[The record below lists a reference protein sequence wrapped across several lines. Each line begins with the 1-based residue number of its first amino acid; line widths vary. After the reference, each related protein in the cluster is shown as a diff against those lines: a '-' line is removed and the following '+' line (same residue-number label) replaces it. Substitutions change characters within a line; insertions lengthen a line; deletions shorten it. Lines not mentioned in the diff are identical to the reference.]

1 MGTKECMHITLVLR
15 SNLAMTHT
23 GRNDDCHSTYDYR
36 HKKAGKLS
44 KNHFEAGDGLI
55 VVSFSREQQVL

>member
-1 MGTKECMHITLVLR
+1 
-15 SNLAMTHT
+15 MTHT